1 MQYNIF
7 HNDFYD
13 DMPGLPW
20 AYRLTVF
27 IGDPPQEI
35 LKLRQAVKEVQLP
48 DMELMTF
55 QVHFGGMNFHVP
67 TRYRNTGSFTV
78 KFYDDKNLS
87 VYKQL
92 LRIFRRTYDNR
103 EDKIEGTDGKKYA
116 PKYSDFS
123 QEVIFLVEIL
133 DPRVTKNV
141 DTDVTFSKNAAG
153 EEVISGTQNFD
164 ADVVA
169 QYYFKDCFA
178 EKLDEVEF
186 DYSSEEC
193 VEWGTTII
201 FNDITNE
208 YAGKNKIKLNS
219 LDQEPKQSD
228 LQLPNSKGP
237 DSTSEWKKEKAKD
250 RKELTEKV
258 FDDKAAVDF
267 AHKVLDEEKR
277 KAKEE
282 RETAMEKARKEADD
296 TGRLKNGDY
305 VTAKERWTA
314 ESTAAEQT
322 LREETQM
329 MLEANDYYEI
339 RDKYGI
345 DLVNDSEETIKQKVN
360 DIRTRDALNG
370 KFNLNPTMEYDL
382 IDRKKTIESEA
393 KSMEQEVMMRYDI
406 TNRDVGAVEM
416 NDTQS
421 TDQWYD
427 ERKDGKKAQHMD
439 ERAAKIQSAQKIIRE
454 QEEVQKEIKSQKL
467 LDARKYKM
475 GGYTGDK
482 DLARKTFI
490 ENQDYYD
497 RLLNESRQR
506 IETETAKLKA
516 LTEDK

>member
-55 QVHFGGMNFHVP
+55 QVHFGGMNFHIP
-67 TRYRNTGSFTV
+67 TRYRNSGSFNV

-103 EDKIEGTDGKKYA
+103 EDKIEAADGNKYA

-123 QEVIFLVEIL
+123 QELIFLVEIL
-133 DPRVTKNV
+133 DPRVINNV
-141 DTDVTFSKNAAG
+141 DSNPAFRSNAAR
-153 EEVISGTQNFD
+153 EEVMSGTQNFD

-193 VEWGTTII
+193 VEWGTTIV

-208 YAGKNKIKLNS
+208 YAGKNKIKLDS
-219 LDQEPKQSD
+219 LDQESKQSD

-237 DSTSEWKKEKAKD
+237 DSTSEWKKEKVKD

-282 RETAMEKARKEADD
+282 RETAMEKARKEADKN
-296 TGRLKNGDY
+296 GMLSNGDY
-305 VTAKERWTA
+305 VTAKEREEA
-314 ESTAAEQT
+314 VESVLQPEVDALIEKHKVKEFQ
-322 LREETQM
+322 
-329 MLEANDYYEI
+329 
-339 RDKYGI
+339 KYGI
-345 DLVNDSEETIKQKVN
+345 DLTADEKTVKKQAMAAQQAVVDEGGKTGYDLPSWDLVPQIMEKKKAFDRDVNALVKWENETVREN
-360 DIRTRDALNG
+360 FRDA
-370 KFNLNPTMEYDL
+370 
-382 IDRKKTIESEA
+382 
-393 KSMEQEVMMRYDI
+393 
-406 TNRDVGAVEM
+406 GAVEM

-421 TDQWYD
+421 TDQWYE

-454 QEEVQKEIKSQKL
+454 QEEVQREIKSQKL

-482 DLARKTFI
+482 DHARKTFI

-497 RLLNESRQR
+497 RLLKESRQR

>member
-48 DMELMTF
+48 DMELMTY
-55 QVHFGGMNFHVP
+55 QVHFGGMNFHIP
-67 TRYRNTGSFTV
+67 TRYRNSGSFTV

-92 LRIFRRTYDNR
+92 LKIFRRTYDNR
-103 EDKIEGTDGKKYA
+103 EDKIEGTDRKKYA

-123 QEVIFLVEIL
+123 QDLTFLVEIL
-133 DPRVTKNV
+133 DPRVTNNKDTNLSLGKN
-141 DTDVTFSKNAAG
+141 SAG
-153 EEVISGTQNFD
+153 EDVISGTQNFD

-169 QYYFKDCFA
+169 QYYFKECFA

-193 VEWGTTII
+193 VEWGTTIV
-201 FNDITNE
+201 FNDIANE
-208 YAGKNKIKLNS
+208 YAGKNKIKLDS
-219 LDQEPKQSD
+219 LDQETKQSD

-237 DSTSEWKKEKAKD
+237 DSTSQWKKETKKEK
-250 RKELTEKV
+250 KELTEKV
-258 FDDKAAVDF
+258 FDDQAAVDF
-267 AHKVLDEEKR
+267 AHSVLDEEKR

-282 RETAMEKARKEADD
+282 RETAVAKARKEADKN
-296 TGRLKNGDY
+296 GMLSNGDY
-305 VTAKERWTA
+305 VTAKER
-314 ESTAAEQT
+314 
-322 LREETQM
+322 EEAV
-329 MLEANDYYEI
+329 EAVLLPEVDALVEKHKVKEFQ
-339 RDKYGI
+339 KYGI
-345 DLVNDSEETIKQKVN
+345 DLTADEKTVKKQAIAAQQAVVEEGGKTGYDLPSWDLVPQIMDKKKAFDSDVNALVKWEN
-360 DIRTRDALNG
+360 DTVRENFRDA
-370 KFNLNPTMEYDL
+370 
-382 IDRKKTIESEA
+382 
-393 KSMEQEVMMRYDI
+393 
-406 TNRDVGAVEM
+406 GAVEM

-421 TDQWYD
+421 TDQWYE

-439 ERAAKIQSAQKIIRE
+439 ERAAKIQAAQKIIRE

-467 LDARKYKM
+467 LDARKYRM

-482 DLARKTFI
+482 MQAMKTFN

-497 RLLNESRQR
+497 RLLKESRQR

>member
-67 TRYRNTGSFTV
+67 TRYRNSGSFNV

-103 EDKIEGTDGKKYA
+103 EDKIEGTDGKKYSL
-116 PKYSDFS
+116 KYSDFS
-123 QEVIFLVEIL
+123 QELIFLVEIL
-133 DPRVTKNV
+133 DPRVTNNV
-141 DTDVTFSKNAAG
+141 DSNPYFRANAAR
-153 EEVISGTQNFD
+153 EEVMSGTQNFD

-178 EKLDEVEF
+178 EKLEEVDF

-193 VEWGTTII
+193 VEWGTTIV

-296 TGRLKNGDY
+296 TGRLENGDY

-360 DIRTRDALNG
+360 DIRTQDALKGN
-370 KFNLNPTMEYDL
+370 FNLNPTMEYEL
-382 IDRKKTIESEA
+382 IDRKKTIETEA
-393 KSMEQEVMMRYDI
+393 ESMRQEVMMRYDI
-406 TNRDVGAVEM
+406 TNNDVGAVEM
-416 NDTQS
+416 NDTES
-421 TDQWYD
+421 TDQWYE

-454 QEEVQKEIKSQKL
+454 QEEVQREIKSQKL

-482 DLARKTFI
+482 MQAMKTFN

-497 RLLNESRQR
+497 RLLKESRQR

>member
-55 QVHFGGMNFHVP
+55 QVHFGGMNFHIP
-67 TRYRNTGSFTV
+67 TRYRNSGSFNV

-103 EDKIEGTDGKKYA
+103 EDKIEAADGNKYA

-123 QEVIFLVEIL
+123 QELIFLVEIL
-133 DPRVTKNV
+133 DPRVTNNV
-141 DTDVTFSKNAAG
+141 DSNPAFRSNAVS
-153 EEVISGTQNFD
+153 EEVMSGTQNFD

-186 DYSSEEC
+186 DC
-193 VEWGTTII
+193 VEWGTTIV

-208 YAGKNKIKLNS
+208 YAGKNKIKLDS
-219 LDQEPKQSD
+219 LDQESRQSD

-282 RETAMEKARKEADD
+282 RETAMEKARREADKN
-296 TGRLKNGDY
+296 GMLSNGDY
-305 VTAKERWTA
+305 VTAKEREEA
-314 ESTAAEQT
+314 VESVLQPEVDALVEKHKVKEFQ
-322 LREETQM
+322 
-329 MLEANDYYEI
+329 
-339 RDKYGI
+339 KYGI
-345 DLVNDSEETIKQKVN
+345 DLTADEKTVKKQAVAAQKAVVEEGGKTGYDLPSWDLVPQIMDKKKAFDSDVNALVKWENETVREN
-360 DIRTRDALNG
+360 FRDA
-370 KFNLNPTMEYDL
+370 
-382 IDRKKTIESEA
+382 
-393 KSMEQEVMMRYDI
+393 
-406 TNRDVGAVEM
+406 GAVEM
-416 NDTQS
+416 NDTES

-454 QEEVQKEIKSQKL
+454 QEEVQREIKSQKL

-482 DLARKTFI
+482 DHARKTFI

-497 RLLNESRQR
+497 RLLKESRQR

>member
-48 DMELMTF
+48 DMELMTY
-55 QVHFGGMNFHVP
+55 QVHFGGMNFHIP
-67 TRYRNTGSFTV
+67 TRYRNSGNFTV

-103 EDKIEGTDGKKYA
+103 EDKIEGTDGNKYSPKYA
-116 PKYSDFS
+116 DFS
-123 QEVIFLVEIL
+123 QELIFLVEIL
-133 DPRVTKNV
+133 DPRVTNNV
-141 DTDVTFSKNAAG
+141 DSNPSFRGNAAR
-153 EEVISGTQNFD
+153 EEVMSGTQNFD

-178 EKLDEVEF
+178 EKLEEVEF
-186 DYSSEEC
+186 DYSSEDC
-193 VEWGTTII
+193 VEWGTTIV
-201 FNDITNE
+201 FNDISNE

-219 LDQEPKQSD
+219 LDQETEQSD
-228 LQLPNSKGP
+228 LQLPNSKGA
-237 DSTSEWKKEKAKD
+237 DSTSEWEMEKAADK
-250 RKELTEKV
+250 KVLTDDV
-258 FDDKAAVDF
+258 FDDKAAVDY

-282 RETAMEKARKEADD
+282 RETAMAKARKEADKN
-296 TGRLKNGDY
+296 GMLSNGDY
-305 VTAKERWTA
+305 VTAKER
-314 ESTAAEQT
+314 
-322 LREETQM
+322 EEAV
-329 MLEANDYYEI
+329 EAVLQPEVDALVE
-339 RDKYGI
+339 KHKVKEFQQYGI
-345 DLVNDSEETIKQKVN
+345 DLTADEKTVKKQAVAAQQAVVGEGGKTGYDLPSWDLVPQIMDKKKAFDSDVNILVKWENETV
-360 DIRTRDALNG
+360 RESFRDA
-370 KFNLNPTMEYDL
+370 
-382 IDRKKTIESEA
+382 
-393 KSMEQEVMMRYDI
+393 
-406 TNRDVGAVEM
+406 GAVEM
-416 NDTQS
+416 NDTSS
-421 TDQWYD
+421 TDQWYE
-427 ERKDGKKAQHMD
+427 ERKDGKGAQHID
-439 ERAAKIQSAQKIIRE
+439 ERAAKIQAAQKIIRE

-467 LDARKYKM
+467 LDARKYRM

-482 DLARKTFI
+482 MQAMKTFN

-497 RLLNESRQR
+497 RLLKESSQR
-506 IETETAKLKA
+506 IETETTKLKA